1 MFIDP
6 YIEKVEAEPEDVFSQ
21 YDSKTNLEYFFF
33 ITDEGNMAFYT
44 NRWGRSTKI
53 TDFPEFLENYKFVLV
68 EDGEIKN
75 KVITIHV
82 RLENP
87 DQVTYSIWK
96 SHNLSEWV
104 QLTNEEVKAFYKRQG
119 D

>member
-1 MFIDP
+1 MSIDP
-6 YIEKVEAEPEDVFSQ
+6 
-21 YDSKTNLEYFFF
+21 YFFF

-44 NRWGRSTKI
+44 QRKRWSRSTSTKI
-53 TDFPEFLENYKFVLV
+53 TNFPEFPENYKYLQI
-68 EDGEIKN
+68 ENSEIKD
-75 KVITIHV
+75 KIITMHV

>member
-1 MFIDP
+1 MAIDYYYNETELVLALEDTENHLFYQFYIDDQNKMFFQTLNSAEQV
-6 YIEKVEAEPEDVFSQ
+6 IEK
-21 YDSKTNLEYFFF
+21 
-33 ITDEGNMAFYT
+33 
-44 NRWGRSTKI
+44 NRY
-53 TDFPEFLENYKFVLV
+53 FPEFLKNYKFIWV

>member
-1 MFIDP
+1 MSIDP
-6 YIEKVEAEPEDVFSQ
+6 
-21 YDSKTNLEYFFF
+21 YFFF

-44 NRWGRSTKI
+44 KRWSRSTKI
-53 TDFPEFLENYKFVLV
+53 TNFPEFPENYRYLQI
-68 EDGEIKN
+68 EDSEIKD
-75 KVITIHV
+75 KVITMHV